1 MGRESRHYRKRSA
14 SRGRSGSRSKSRSP
28 DKRSKKDDGAAS
40 RNRDRDRNRRGERSR
55 SRDRRRSRSRDR
67 KRPRRSRS
75 REKRRSRSRDRNRRS
90 RSRGRRS
97 QSASP
102 SKSRKTDETLSKS
115 KEKDNPE
122 ASAEKKKIKEEQEEV
137 VEDQDFDQNK
147 LEEEMRKRKE
157 RVEKWRE
164 DQRKKALGNIEEIKR
179 EIEEMKQGKKWSLE
193 DDDDDDEEG
202 TAPEEEA
209 EEGEE
214 GKGPEEKEEKK
225 EEEEEE
231 EEEVTP
237 MEQEAE
243 DELDTLDAYME
254 EVKEEVKKFN
264 MGPQSKGNDKKGG
277 VNVSKVVTVCK
288 TKRGPNVHKKKG
300 ELMENDQD
308 AMEYSSEEE
317 EVDLATA
324 LTGYQTKQ
332 RKVLEP
338 VDHQKIEYEPY
349 RKDFYVE
356 VPELAKMSPEEV
368 NVHRLDLEGIAVK
381 GKGCPKP
388 IKSWVQCGTSMK
400 ILSALKRHS
409 YEKPTPIQAQAIP
422 AIMSGRD
429 LIGIAKTGSGKTIA
443 FLLPMYRHIM
453 DQRPLE
459 EAEGPIAVIM
469 TPTRELALQ
478 ITKECKK
485 FSKPLNLRVVCVYG
499 GTGISEQIAE
509 LKRGAEI
516 IVCTPGRMI
525 DMLGANSGRVTNL
538 RRATYVVVD
547 EADRMFDMGFEPQVM
562 RIMDNVRPDRQT
574 VMFSATFP
582 RAMEALARRI
592 LSKPI
597 EVQVGGRSV
606 VCSDVEQHVLVIEED
621 QKFLKLLEILG
632 HYQEKGSVII
642 FVDKQEH
649 ADGLLKDLMKASYPC
664 MSLHGGIDQYD
675 RDSVINDFK
684 NGACRL
690 MVATSVAA
698 RGLDIKQ
705 LILVVNY
712 NCPNHYEDYVHRA
725 GRTGRAGN
733 KGFAYTFITDEQARY
748 AGDIIKALELSG
760 SPVPKELEQ
769 LWLSFK
775 NQRQAEG
782 KSIKSSSG
790 FSGKG
795 FKFDETEHALANERK
810 KLQKAALGLQ
820 DSDDEDGALDIDEQI
835 ESMFNSKKR
844 VKDLSAPGGGPPSAA
859 AVAAAAA
866 GGLANLGAPSAG
878 NIQKLEMAKR
888 LALRINAQ
896 KNLGAEAQD
905 VMQQATNAILRGG
918 TIMAPSVSA
927 KTIAEQLA
935 EKINAKLNYIP
946 VEKLEEERQAAEQA
960 ETVKR
965 YEEELEINDFPQT
978 ARWKV
983 TSKEALQRIG
993 EYSEAAITIRG
1004 TYFPPGKE
1012 PKEGERKIYLAIES
1026 ANELAV
1032 TKAKA
1037 EITRLI
1043 KEELIRLQNSYQPTS
1058 KGRYKVL

>member
-1 MGRESRHYRKRSA
+1 MLCFTVSFPSLFSHR
-14 SRGRSGSRSKSRSP
+14 
-28 DKRSKKDDGAAS
+28 
-40 RNRDRDRNRRGERSR
+40 RSR
-55 SRDRRRSRSRDR
+55 SRERKRSRSRERRRSRSRS
-67 KRPRRSRS
+67 KGRRSRS
-75 REKRRSRSRDRNRRS
+75 S
-90 RSRGRRS
+90 
-97 QSASP
+97 SP
-102 SKSRKTDETLSKS
+102 SK
-115 KEKDNPE
+115 N
-122 ASAEKKKIKEEQEEV
+122 
-137 VEDQDFDQNK
+137 FDQNT

-164 DQRKKALGNIEEIKR
+164 EQRKKAMENIGEIKK
-179 EIEEMKQGKKWSLE
+179 ELEEMKQGKKWSLE
-193 DDDDDDEEG
+193 DDDAMETE
-202 TAPEEEA
+202 T
-209 EEGEE
+209 GEE
-214 GKGPEEKEEKK
+214 
-225 EEEEEE
+225 
-231 EEEVTP
+231 
-237 MEQEAE
+237 
-243 DELDTLDAYME
+243 LDPLDAYME

-264 MGPQSKGNDKKGG
+264 MGTMRGNDKKGG
-277 VNVSKVVTVCK
+277 MTVTKVVTVVK
-288 TKRGPNVHKKKG
+288 TKKTPHTTKKKG

-317 EVDLATA
+317 EVDLQTA

-332 RKVLEP
+332 RKILEP
-338 VDHQKIEYEPY
+338 VDHQKIQYESY
-349 RKDFYVE
+349 RKNFYVE
-356 VPELAKMSPEEV
+356 VPELARMTPEEV
-368 NVHRLDLEGIAVK
+368 NEYRLELEGITVK

-388 IKSWVQCGTSMK
+388 IKTWVQCGTSMK
-400 ILSALKRHS
+400 VLNALKKHN
-409 YEKPTPIQAQAIP
+409 YEKPTPIQSQAIP

-443 FLLPMYRHIM
+443 FLLPMFRHIL

-459 EAEGPIAVIM
+459 EGEGPIAVIM

-485 FSKPLNLRVVCVYG
+485 FSKPLGLRVVCVYG

-538 RRATYVVVD
+538 RRVTYVVVD

-592 LSKPI
+592 LNKPV

-606 VCSDVEQHVLVIEED
+606 VCSDVEQHVIVIEED
-621 QKFLKLLEILG
+621 KKFLKLLEILG

-675 RDSVINDFK
+675 RDSIINDFK

-698 RGLDIKQ
+698 RGLDVKQ

-760 SPVPKELEQ
+760 SAVPSELEQ
-769 LWLSFK
+769 LWATFK
-775 NQRQAEG
+775 EQQKAEG
-782 KSIKSSSG
+782 KIIKSSSG

-810 KLQKAALGLQ
+810 KLQKAALGLH
-820 DSDDEDGALDIDEQI
+820 DSDDEDTALDIDEQI

-844 VKDLSAPGGGPPSAA
+844 VKDLTAPGSSAG
-859 AVAAAAA
+859 VAAPGFTGATAAT
-866 GGLANLGAPSAG
+866 GLTGLAAPSAG
-878 NIQKLEMAKR
+878 NIQKLEIAKK
-888 LALRINAQ
+888 LALKINAQ

-905 VMQQATNAILRGG
+905 VMQQATNAIMRGG
-918 TIMAPSVSA
+918 TIIAPSVSA

-935 EKINAKLNYIP
+935 EKINAKLNYTP

-960 ETVKR
+960 ESIKR

-1032 TKAKA
+1032 QKAKA

-1043 KEELIRLQNSYQPTS
+1043 KEELIRLLLFFFLSTHQAIIRTNISM
-1058 KGRYKVL
+1058 KKII